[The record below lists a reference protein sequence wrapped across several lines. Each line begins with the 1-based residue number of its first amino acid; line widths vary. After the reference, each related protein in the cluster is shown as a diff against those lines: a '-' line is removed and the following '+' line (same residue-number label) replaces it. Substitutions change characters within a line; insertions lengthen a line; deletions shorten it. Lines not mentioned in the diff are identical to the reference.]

1 MSVTIGPYLAKKV
14 GNSIGQVA
22 SFKVGNKATG
32 VVLQYVK
39 HTTHLGNQRSTEK
52 FTEAWPVRKGK
63 ISPEGKD
70 YFLVPIDWRDVDGKI
85 AIDAV
90 LWFVEGS
97 PTTIL
102 AACDIKRGVVDIAGT
117 LPARYGKVP
126 DEYREG
132 AGSIRRK
139 WSATWT
145 EVKYKKDFKP
155 KYKHQ
160 TQTAE

>member
-1 MSVTIGPYLAKKV
+1 MGVTIEPYLAKKV

-39 HTTHLGNQRSTEK
+39 HTTHLGNKRTTER

-90 LWFVEGS
+90 MWFVEGS
-97 PTTIL
+97 PKEIQ
-102 AACDIKRGVVDIAGT
+102 AACGIKTGVVDIAGT

-132 AGSIRRK
+132 AGRILRI

-145 EVKYKKDFKP
+145 AVKYKKDFKP

-160 TQTAE
+160 TQTVE